1 MTRGAREDRT
11 GRYRFTLWRALPDG
25 RGRVLFIKLNPSTAD
40 APQGDPTNR
49 RCIGFARAWG
59 FARMDV
65 VNLFALRS
73 THPADLR
80 RARDPI
86 GDRNDRTIA
95 AAARRAD
102 LVVAAWG
109 VHGALAA
116 RDRAVLALL
125 ADRPLHCL
133 GVTRA
138 GHPRHP
144 LYLPAATRPVRLSHL
159 LDESLSCQPLE
170 GAALPLS
177 PPVAP

>member
-1 MTRGAREDRT
+1 MKGGAREDRT
-11 GRYRFTLWRALPDG
+11 GRYRFTLWRALPG
-25 RGRVLFIKLNPSTAD
+25 GLGRVLFIMLNPSTAGARQD
-40 APQGDPTNR
+40 DPTIR

-65 VNLFALRS
+65 VNLFALRA

-80 RARDPI
+80 RARDPV
-86 GDRNDRTIA
+86 GAGNDRAIA

-116 RDRAVLALL
+116 RDRAVRALL

-144 LYLPAATRPVRLSHL
+144 LYLPAATRPVRLGTL
-159 LDESLSCQPLE
+159 NCQPLE
-170 GAALPLS
+170 GTGLPLS